1 MGLRLYLRGLGLG
14 IIVTALLMGYTLGNK
29 KESLTDAEII
39 ARAEAL
45 GMVEEGKQLF
55 QPSDSSEETI
65 EVTGRKDEDTG
76 DVAASTGTDA
86 PVTGTEEQENPVTGT
101 EEQEDSVTGTEEAS
115 EKPEEGVNGESVKEL
130 NVSGAV
136 ESGEEVVAGGDDQA
150 PADVVSDDSKE
161 PETTTP
167 RRQTRDVTLT
177 IRGGSDSLT
186 IARQLENLGAVESA
200 EDFDAYLVSRKLD
213 RYISSGTFSI
223 PARATREEIAKIIT
237 GR

>member
-86 PVTGTEEQENPVTGT
+86 PVTGT